1 MMSNDPRYEVVPVQR
16 QAPPVWTIVAY
27 AVVAVISVAMI
38 VIGSERDLGELLLA
52 GLIGL
57 IGVLLLAPLV
67 AVIRGSARG
76 VGTGRLSAVTAA
88 LERLAEEQ
96 ALSDDARRVLNR
108 KREKEIL
115 CRAIEEDIAA
125 QDWDAATILV
135 KELAERFGY
144 RVEAEEF
151 RQRIERTRSETLDRK
166 VGDAIRNL
174 DALIVRRQW
183 GEAEAEAARITR
195 VYPSSP
201 RAEGLRH
208 RVERARERYRIDL
221 ERRFLNAAK
230 EGRAEEAH
238 ELLKELDAY
247 LTEADAEP
255 YRELAR
261 GVIGQAR
268 ENLGVQFKLSV
279 QDRDWRRAAE
289 VGERIIRDFPNTR
302 MAEEIRGLIDGIRE
316 RATSMQVR

>member
-1 MMSNDPRYEVVPVQR
+1 MMSRDPRYEVVPVR
-16 QAPPVWTIVAY
+16 HPPIWSIVAY
-27 AVVAVISVAMI
+27 TVVALIAGVFIYLGVDRG
-38 VIGSERDLGELLLA
+38 VGELLLA

-57 IGVLLLAPLV
+57 LGVALLAPLV
-67 AVIRGSARG
+67 AALRAAGRASGTERISSAI
-76 VGTGRLSAVTAA
+76 AA
-88 LERLAEEQ
+88 MERLAEEQ
-96 ALSDDARRVLNR
+96 TLSDDARRVLNR
-108 KREKEIL
+108 KRERDIL

-135 KELAERFGY
+135 KELADRFGY

-151 RQRIERTRSETLDRK
+151 RQRIERTRFETMDRK
-166 VGDAIRNL
+166 VGDAVRNL

-183 GEAEAEAARITR
+183 DEASAEAARITR
-195 VYPSSP
+195 VFPDSQ
-201 RAEGLRH
+201 RVEGLRH
-208 RVERARERYRIDL
+208 RVERARERYKSDL

-230 EGRAEEAH
+230 EARVEEAH
-238 ELLKELDAY
+238 ELLKELDVY
-247 LTEADAEP
+247 LSEAEGEP

-302 MAEEIRGLIDGIRE
+302 MADEIRGVIDGIRE
-316 RATSMQVR
+316 KATAMPVR